1 MARAYGKECKCDMT
15 RRYGCL
21 FDKVGGEEMR
31 DVDLTDRRT
40 LKDDDVER

>member
-1 MARAYGKECKCDMT
+1 MT

-21 FDKVGGEEMR
+21 CDKISEEETR

-40 LKDDDVER
+40 LKDDDVERYCFFILPDCHLE